1 MLKGYN
7 ILTANYLGKAKREQI
22 IEWLVQNDSNGIY
35 TDEQS
40 QAEGLPP
47 LTRADAL
54 KIALNQLEET

>member
-22 IEWLVQNDSNGIY
+22 IEWLVQNDANGTY

-54 KIALNQLEET
+54 KLALTQLEEA

>member
-22 IEWLVQNDSNGIY
+22 IKWLVQNDSNGVY
-35 TDEQS
+35 TDAQS

-47 LTRADAL
+47 LSRADAL
-54 KIALNQLEET
+54 ALALKQLEEA

>member
-22 IEWLVQNDSNGIY
+22 IEWLVQNDSNGTY

-47 LTRADAL
+47 LSRAEAL
-54 KIALNQLEET
+54 KLAIKQLEEA

>member
-1 MLKGYN
+1 MLKSYD

-22 IEWLVQNDSNGIY
+22 IEWLVQNDSNGTY

-47 LTRADAL
+47 LSRAEAL
-54 KIALNQLEET
+54 KLAIKQLEEA